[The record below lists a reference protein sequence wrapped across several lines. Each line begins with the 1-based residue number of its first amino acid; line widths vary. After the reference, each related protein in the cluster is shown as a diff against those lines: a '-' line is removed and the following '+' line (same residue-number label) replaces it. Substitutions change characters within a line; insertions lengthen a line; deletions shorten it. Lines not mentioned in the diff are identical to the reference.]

1 MADVAPSPAA
11 PTDAVAKARPEK
23 PDEAKFKA
31 DLAKAEKEHELK
43 MKEFVRFGAVSVPS
57 LSVQADFIR
66 TECQKGRNRKCSPE
80 QGLSGQ

>member
-11 PTDAVAKARPEK
+11 PTDTAAKTRPEK

-43 MKEFVRFGAVSVPS
+43 MKEYVRSGAVSVPPP
-57 LSVQADFIR
+57 SV
-66 TECQKGRNRKCSPE
+66 
-80 QGLSGQ
+80 